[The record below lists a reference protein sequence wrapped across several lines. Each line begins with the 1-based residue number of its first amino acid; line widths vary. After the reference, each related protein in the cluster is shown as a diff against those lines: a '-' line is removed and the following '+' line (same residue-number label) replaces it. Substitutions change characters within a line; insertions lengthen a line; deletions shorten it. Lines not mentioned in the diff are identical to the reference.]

1 MLHSFTYQ
9 RGNRFCTNYCDFMYF
24 YNIKFSVI
32 PNTCRDELVD
42 LAEAGDVFGYTIRMF
57 VKACMFKT
65 FCF

>member
-1 MLHSFTYQ
+1 
-9 RGNRFCTNYCDFMYF
+9 MYF
-24 YNIKFSVI
+24 YNIKFSVV
-32 PNTCRDELVD
+32 PTTCRDELVD